1 MMDIAWT
8 EWINVFFRFAHVL
21 AAIMWIGDSLLFTWM
36 ELNLIPAKKNPQT
49 GKPDDPDL
57 LGSMDMLHG
66 GGVYHLEKLILHA
79 NAVPAKLH
87 WFKWQAYTTWLTGF
101 VLLGALFWSNGST
114 LIDATKTTISPVTAV
129 LFSIAGLF
137 GGWLV
142 YDGIWRSPLGKKPA
156 LAVTVSLLALFAAA
170 WFYGQYFNGRALF
183 LQIGAMMGTFMAANV
198 FVVIMGNQHKFMRSL
213 YSGQAHDPKYGA
225 AAKSRSLHNHYMT
238 FPVLFLMLSA
248 HFPGLYAGDWN
259 VPVLIIII
267 LGLMTVKYLMNSR
280 YYFKH
285 WLLWIFGT
293 VAMSAHLIGI
303 FLHLPSPG
311 VLLANAAPPDP
322 AVVAGRNLFV
332 SQTCATC
339 HMQGSSQLGPS
350 LYNNYGTERKLADGS
365 TVLVDDAY
373 LRNSIL
379 HPASQ
384 VVEGFA
390 PVMPSFEGKLDD
402 EQLSNLVAYIR
413 SLSPNATLPTAEQP
427 AEATVNK
434 DGATTKL

>member
-1 MMDIAWT
+1 MEIAWT

-36 ELNLIPAKKNPQT
+36 ELNFIPAKKNAQT
-49 GKPDDPDL
+49 GKPDNPDL
-57 LGSMDMLHG
+57 IGSMDMLHG
-66 GGVYHLEKLILHA
+66 GGVYHLEKRILHA
-79 NAVPAKLH
+79 EAIPEKLH

-114 LIDATKTTISPVTAV
+114 LVDATKTTISPAAAV
-129 LFSIAGLF
+129 LLSIAGLF

-142 YDGIWRSPLGKKPA
+142 YDGIWRSPLGKRPA
-156 LAVTVSLLALFAAA
+156 LATAASLLALFGAV

-183 LQIGAMMGTFMAANV
+183 LQIGAMMGTSMAANV

-213 YSGQAHDPKYGA
+213 HSGQAYNPRYGA
-225 AAKSRSLHNHYMT
+225 AAKARSLHNHYMT

-248 HFPGLYAGDWN
+248 HFPALYAGSWT
-259 VPVLIIII
+259 VPVLILII
-267 LGLMTVKYLMNSR
+267 LGLMTVKHLMNSR

-285 WLLWIFGT
+285 WLFWIFGV
-293 VAMSAHLIGI
+293 VAFCSYLIGI

-322 AVVAGRNLFV
+322 AVVAGRNLFI

-339 HMQGSSQLGPS
+339 HMQGSAQLGPS
-350 LYNNYGTERKLADGS
+350 LYSIIGTQVKLADGS

-384 VVEGFA
+384 VVEGYA
-390 PVMPSFEGKLDD
+390 PVMPAFEGKLDD
-402 EQLSNLVAYIR
+402 QQISQLVAYIR
-413 SLSPNATLPTAEQP
+413 SLSRATEAP
-427 AEATVNK
+427 AP
-434 DGATTKL
+434 